1 MSRFLTPL
9 DMRDNEGAAD
19 EKWVLLAPLVY
30 ESDVAGRII
39 TVPAGFPTDLASV
52 PRLPIVY
59 SLCGNVARR
68 AAVVHDY
75 LYTSGRA
82 PRAVADAVFLEASAV
97 IGVAGWRRW
106 LMWAGVR
113 IGGSSHYSK
122 NAAAEL
128 QSEKVS

>member
-9 DMRDNEGAAD
+9 DMRDNEGLAD

-30 ESDVAGRII
+30 ESDIAGRVI

-52 PRLPIVY
+52 PRWPLVY
-59 SLCGNVARR
+59 SLCGGIARR
-68 AAVVHDY
+68 PAVVHDY

-82 PRAVADAVFLEASAV
+82 SRSVADAVFREASQV
-97 IGVAGWRRW
+97 IGVPAWRHW

-113 IGGSSHYSK
+113 VGGASHYSPEPS
-122 NAAAEL
+122 NEL
-128 QSEKVS
+128 VP